1 MKKAGLIGIGV
12 LLAVILICALM
23 TAQDLKAASNSSG
36 VKTVSKV
43 ELSRYLGKW
52 YEIASIPQSF
62 QKQCAFGTT
71 ATYSLRSDG
80 DVAVLNQCYTS
91 EGKLSKANGRAWVA
105 DKSTN
110 AKLKV
115 TFIPWLKWNFLA
127 GDYWVIDLGPNY
139 EYAVVGHPSR
149 GYGWI
154 LSRTPELPKD
164 TLDGIVKRLKDQGY
178 DFSKFKMTDQ
188 KRQPPK

>member
-1 MKKAGLIGIGV
+1 MKKMMMTVPGI
-12 LLAVILICALM
+12 LLAAILVYAYVM
-23 TAQDLKAASNSSG
+23 ASTANAAQNLSE
-36 VKTVSKV
+36 VKVVHKV
-43 ELSRYLGKW
+43 ELGRYLGKW
-52 YEIASIPQSF
+52 YEIAAIPQSF

-71 ATYSLRSDG
+71 ATYSLRPDG

-91 EGKLSKANGRAWVA
+91 EGRLSKATGRAWVN

-115 TFIPWLKWNFLA
+115 SFIPFLKWNFLA
-127 GDYWVIDLGPNY
+127 GDYWVIDLGPDY

-149 GYGWI
+149 TYGWI

-164 TLDGIVKRLKDQGY
+164 TLEGVIKRLEAQGY

-188 KRQPPK
+188 TRTR

>member
-1 MKKAGLIGIGV
+1 MKKARMIFLGIPLAAI
-12 LLAVILICALM
+12 LLYALVM
-23 TAQDLKAASNSSG
+23 ATTLNAAQNSSE
-36 VKTVSKV
+36 VKVVGKV

-52 YEIASIPQSF
+52 YEIAAIPQSF

-71 ATYSLRSDG
+71 ATYSLRDDG
-80 DVAVLNQCYTS
+80 DVSVLNQCYTS
-91 EGKLSKANGRAWVA
+91 EGKLSKATGRAWVN
-105 DKSTN
+105 DKATN

-115 TFIPWLKWNFLA
+115 SFIPYLKWNFLA

-149 GYGWI
+149 TYGWI

-164 TLDGIVKRLKDQGY
+164 TLDGIIKRIQAQGY
-178 DFSKFKMTDQ
+178 DFSKFKMTNQ
-188 KRQPPK
+188 KRTP